1 MKGHNG
7 PTTMDTVAAVL
18 RKFDSFLL
26 VKIILSVHQQL
37 KRQNSGLPRMESI
50 SRFGSIPVVET
61 GIKTA
66 GTVYHRVKSSNGLFN
81 WGFETAEALA
91 YALMDSLRPAA
102 KLIEGPLHQLDNFMC
117 MSLDF
122 VEQKVPSMYLPPE
135 MMYWNTKE
143 YMSDRLVKPVLSRAN
158 SMKHLGHAVLDSRV
172 SNYAANRLDGALNVC
187 DKYVDRFLP
196 AEPAEDQ
203 PDGKSSSPEADDSN
217 DSHVI
222 QTIHRGQRISR
233 KLKRRLTFR
242 TRQEL
247 SALKKQSTE
256 AVHVVFYVAELVA
269 TNPRLALQKG
279 IELWKYLSADEPE
292 NQERPQNLEH
302 LVVLLTRESARK
314 MVHLINYTTNTVT
327 KIPKTIRSQTREL
340 LHHFLFATDRLI
352 KAVHL
357 EKAKNATITEAT
369 GLVHKLQHT
378 YDELQNQT
386 NLALQSFFPAGWKRK
401 KSPPATT
408 LGEESRIELTITQC
422 ILASMA
428 FISVRTAELLHR
440 QLQEGIA
447 GPLVEDDVRDIWI

>member
-1 MKGHNG
+1 MIIFQA
-7 PTTMDTVAAVL
+7 TAYYFSV
-18 RKFDSFLL
+18 KF
-26 VKIILSVHQQL
+26 ILSVQQQL

-66 GTVYHRVKSSNGLFN
+66 GTVYHRVKTSNGLFN
-81 WGFETAEALA
+81 WGFETAEAVT
-91 YALMDSLRPAA
+91 YALVDSLRPAA
-102 KLIEGPLHQLDNFMC
+102 KLIEGPLHRLDSFMC
-117 MSLDF
+117 RSLDF
-122 VEQKVPSMYLPPE
+122 VETKVPSMYLPPE

-143 YMSDRLVKPVLSRAN
+143 YMSDHLVKPVLSRAN

-172 SNYAANRLDGALNVC
+172 SNYAAGRLDGALSVC

-203 PDGKSSSPEADDSN
+203 PDGKLADDSN
-217 DSHVI
+217 ETHVI

-292 NQERPQNLEH
+292 NQERPKTLEH

-314 MVHLINYTTNTVT
+314 LIHLINFATNSVT
-327 KIPKTIRSQTREL
+327 KIPRTIRSQTREL
-340 LHHFLFATDRLI
+340 LHHFLFATDRII

-357 EKAKNATITEAT
+357 EKAKDATLSEAT
-369 GLVHKLQHT
+369 GLVHKIQHT
-378 YDELQNQT
+378 YDELQTQT
-386 NLALQSFFPAGWKRK
+386 NLALQSFCPAGWKRRR
-401 KSPPATT
+401 SPPATT
-408 LGEESRIELTITQC
+408 RGDESRIELTITQC

-428 FISVRTAELLHR
+428 FISVQAAELIQQ

-447 GPLVEDDVRDIWI
+447 GPLGGDDVREWI